1 MDRGGKRAD
10 ERGHKGRGR
19 SKARF
24 SAPQRGGRR
33 KGEGRGYR
41 ARPPAPKT
49 ATVEAI
55 AQCWCSRSDHER
67 LGSEHRQPEG
77 ASTAG
82 RRGGGDDEAVPRP
95 AAGATAPASATTATS
110 FRHHVLRA
118 HRPPSPGATRRHH
131 YLPLTPPGSSLLRLD
146 PVLEASDP
154 PMGRLDPAA
163 AAPDPSP
170 PPRIFS
176 HP

>member
-41 ARPPAPKT
+41 AKPPAPKT
-49 ATVEAI
+49 AAVEAI

-82 RRGGGDDEAVPRP
+82 RREGEAMTRP
-95 AAGATAPASATTATS
+95 CRGPPPAPQRRPPQQPPPASATASSVHTVLLRPVPPDATTTS
-110 FRHHVLRA
+110 RR
-118 HRPPSPGATRRHH
+118 RRPGAACSAQIQCWRR
-131 YLPLTPPGSSLLRLD
+131 
-146 PVLEASDP
+146 
-154 PMGRLDPAA
+154 
-163 AAPDPSP
+163 
-170 PPRIFS
+170 RI
-176 HP
+176 HPWGG